1 MAEIIV
7 SLWSSLDGFVA
18 GADGNMDWL
27 RADSDLSDYEI
38 ELVDNAGAL
47 LLGRITYSD
56 FAGYWPAVANGT
68 IAADDTNRRY
78 ARRLDDLDKF
88 VASKTPVTSIWHRT
102 TSIGDVN
109 HAEISR
115 IKDSVQG
122 DIIVYGSLTLIETL
136 NRLEMIDQVHLIVH
150 PVMLGHGRP
159 ILSSDQRMENLELI
173 SCQSFSSGAVLMRYA
188 VGARP

>member
-7 SLWSSLDGFVA
+7 SLWSTLDGFVA
-18 GADGNMDWL
+18 GANGNMDWL
-27 RADSDLSDYEI
+27 RADSDLSNYEI

-56 FAGYWPAVANGT
+56 FAGYWPTVANGT

-78 ARRLDDLDKF
+78 ARRLEDLDKF
-88 VASKTPVTSIWHRT
+88 VASKTPVTSLWRRT

-136 NRLEMIDQVHLIVH
+136 NRLELIDELHLIVH
-150 PVMLGHGRP
+150 PVMLGQGRP
-159 ILSSDQRMENLELI
+159 ILSSNQSMDNLELI

-188 VGARP
+188 VGTRS